1 MLTGTTIAALAPGR
15 GAIIT
20 GGASGI
26 GLATARQLVLFG
38 MRVCIA
44 DRDRDALQA
53 AAAELAS
60 VARNGTADVL
70 PVEVDVSSTADIE
83 RLVQSA
89 FGRFDD
95 VALLMNNAAAFEGS
109 DALSDPDGWRRIL
122 DVNILGVLNGVQRIG
137 RIMIERGKRG
147 FIVNTGSK
155 QGITT
160 PPGNTAYN
168 VSKAGVKA
176 LSEGLAHTL
185 RNLPNCMISA
195 HLLIPGFTYTGNAA
209 RRNPTRPA
217 AAWTAG
223 QVAER
228 LIQGLERNEFY
239 ILCEDNETSREQDE
253 RRILWAAGDLV
264 ENRPALSRWHPDY
277 KDAFEAFMKAPRPKP
292 TQCSVPAITY
302 SIV

>member
-1 MLTGTTIAALAPGR
+1 MLTGTTIAAFSPGR

-26 GLATARQLVLFG
+26 GLATARQLALFG

-44 DRDRDALQA
+44 DRDRAALQA
-53 AAAELAS
+53 AAADLAT
-60 VARNGTADVL
+60 VARNGAEDVQA
-70 PVEVDVSSTADIE
+70 VEVDVSSSADID
-83 RLVQSA
+83 RLAQSA
-89 FGRFDD
+89 FDRFDD
-95 VALLMNNAAAFEGS
+95 IALLMNNAAAFQGS
-109 DALSDPDGWRRIL
+109 DALSDPEGWRQIL
-122 DVNILGVLNGVQRIG
+122 NVNVLGVLNGAQRIG
-137 RIMIERGKRG
+137 RMMIERCRPG

-168 VSKAGVKA
+168 VSKAAVKA
-176 LSEGLAHTL
+176 LTEGLAHTL
-185 RNLPNCMISA
+185 RNLPSCAISA

-209 RRNPTRPA
+209 RRIPTKPD
-217 AAWTAG
+217 AAWSAE
-223 QVAER
+223 QVADR

-239 ILCEDNETSREQDE
+239 ILCQDNETTRDQDE

-277 KDAFEAFMKAPRPKP
+277 KDAFEAFMKAPRR
-292 TQCSVPAITY
+292 
-302 SIV
+302 

>member
-1 MLTGTTIAALAPGR
+1 MLTATTISAFAPGR
-15 GAIIT
+15 GAVIT

-26 GLATARQLVLFG
+26 GLATARQLALFG

-44 DRDRDALQA
+44 DCDHNAIEKA
-53 AAAELAS
+53 AEELAS
-60 VARNGTADVL
+60 VARNGAADVL
-70 PVEVDVSSTADIE
+70 AVDADVSSPADIE
-83 RLVQSA
+83 RLAETGFSR
-89 FGRFDD
+89 FGDI
-95 VALLMNNAAAFEGS
+95 ALLMNNAAAFQGS

-122 DVNILGVLNGVQRIG
+122 DVNVLGVLNGVQRIG
-137 RIMIERGKRG
+137 RAMIELGKPG

-155 QGITT
+155 QGITS

-168 VSKAGVKA
+168 VSKAAVKV
-176 LSEGLAHTL
+176 LTEGLAHTL
-185 RNLPNCMISA
+185 RNLPNCQISA

-209 RRNPTRPA
+209 RRIPVKPA
-217 AAWTAG
+217 GAWSAE

-239 ILCEDNETSREQDE
+239 ILCQDNETTRDQDE

-277 KDAFEAFMKAPRPKP
+277 KEAFEAFMRMPRSLPGKE
-292 TQCSVPAITY
+292 
-302 SIV
+302 

>member
-147 FIVNTGSK
+147 FIVNT
-155 QGITT
+155 
-160 PPGNTAYN
+160 
-168 VSKAGVKA
+168 
-176 LSEGLAHTL
+176 
-185 RNLPNCMISA
+185 
-195 HLLIPGFTYTGNAA
+195 
-209 RRNPTRPA
+209 
-217 AAWTAG
+217 
-223 QVAER
+223 
-228 LIQGLERNEFY
+228 
-239 ILCEDNETSREQDE
+239 
-253 RRILWAAGDLV
+253 
-264 ENRPALSRWHPDY
+264 
-277 KDAFEAFMKAPRPKP
+277 
-292 TQCSVPAITY
+292 
-302 SIV
+302 